1 MVTTFSVLPSPTPI
15 LAATD
20 MNQTSLL
27 ESEIFFFMM
36 EPFSRFSFYC
46 DSELVIKFEIW
57 ALSVSNF
64 VSKFIGC
71 TWNLM

>member
-36 EPFSRFSFYC
+36 EPFSRFFFYC
-46 DSELVIKFEIW
+46 DSELVIKFEI
-57 ALSVSNF
+57 
-64 VSKFIGC
+64 
-71 TWNLM
+71 